1 METKEN
7 HRIKTQKYFTFFQA
21 EDAEN
26 VRVKKFASDFQS
38 SLSEEKLT
46 DLSPFRRKMGPVAKN
61 LFQGQVSYNRID
73 QK

>member
-1 METKEN
+1 MKMFSVATN
-7 HRIKTQKYFTFFQA
+7 KTQKTF
-21 EDAEN
+21 
-26 VRVKKFASDFQS
+26 RYSASDFQS

-73 QK
+73 QM